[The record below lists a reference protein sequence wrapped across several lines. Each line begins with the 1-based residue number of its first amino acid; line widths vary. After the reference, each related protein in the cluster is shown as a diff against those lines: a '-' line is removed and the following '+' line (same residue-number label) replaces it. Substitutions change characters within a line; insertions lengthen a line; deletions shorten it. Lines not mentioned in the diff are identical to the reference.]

1 MKKTNVLYLPG
12 DAPRPEEIIAPSE
25 VRERLTLIQTGETT
39 DSMVRQAAQVGRAT
53 MYLLGN
59 RLYAQYQVSQQ
70 AMEPGSKPRQD
81 PQVKH
86 EVSLHNSTIS
96 GDPDRVSVV
105 AITRWPDVDSKARVI
120 SLPQEE
126 TAADLFDSQRSGL
139 FIMDGTTRHFA
150 WDEPELYSHRLAHS
164 AGLLLDI
171 MDQVEVVLPEADE
184 LEDRIAA

>member
-12 DAPRPEEIIAPSE
+12 DKPRPAEVVAPNQ
-25 VRERLTLIQTGETT
+25 VRERLTLIKTGETT
-39 DSMVRQAAQVGRAT
+39 DSMVRQAAQVGRAA

-70 AMEPGSKPRQD
+70 AMEPGTKLRQD
-81 PQVKH
+81 SLIKH

-120 SLPQEE
+120 SLPQDE
-126 TAADLFDSQRSGL
+126 TAADLFDRQHSGL
-139 FIMDGTTRHFA
+139 FVMDGTTRHFA
-150 WDEPELYSHRLAHS
+150 WDEPEMYSSRLVHS

-171 MDQVEVVLPEADE
+171 MDQVEIVLPEADE
-184 LEDRIAA
+184 LEDHIAA